1 MMDMNFP
8 EKLICFFEEL
18 KYRQTPHGTISI
30 DSDTRMYK
38 IYALGF
44 NTRTEGD
51 PKDPSIKTILCEILT
66 VRACT
71 CLLDCNVE
79 LLALTRAK
87 SSTLQ

>member
-1 MMDMNFP
+1 MDMNFP

-51 PKDPSIKTILCEILT
+51 LKDPSIKTILSET
-66 VRACT
+66 VLCRVYLYEKFIQA
-71 CLLDCNVE
+71 
-79 LLALTRAK
+79 
-87 SSTLQ
+87 S